1 VRSGVTF
8 PGLFAATKLDFCQ
21 HGSFWAARSV
31 WTGGA
36 TSKPLEKKVRRPGEK
51 APHEL
56 PLARWEG
63 IGFREEVH
71 QGKKQ
76 LNR

>member
-1 VRSGVTF
+1 
-8 PGLFAATKLDFCQ
+8 
-21 HGSFWAARSV
+21 V

-36 TSKPLEKKVRRPGEK
+36 TTKPLEKKVKRPGEK